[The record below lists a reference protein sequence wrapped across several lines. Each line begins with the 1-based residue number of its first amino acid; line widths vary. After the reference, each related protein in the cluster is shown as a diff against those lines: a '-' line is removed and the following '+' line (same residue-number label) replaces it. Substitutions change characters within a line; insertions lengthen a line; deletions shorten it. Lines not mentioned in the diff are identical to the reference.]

1 LYDSFAVSYDSF
13 KFRQLYKL
21 KETISI
27 AGTTRKI
34 VAAGGL
40 SVLFAFRFSLFA
52 FMLC

>member
-40 SVLFAFRFSLFA
+40 SVLFAF
-52 FMLC
+52 MLC